1 MVTTSIALI
10 RFLIYQWVCWLLL
23 ISIRTSNDL
32 LFVENFHFSYTATA
46 NEIGKVKILDE
57 EKVVW
62 RPD

>member
-10 RFLIYQWVCWLLL
+10 RFLIYQWVCWLLP
-23 ISIRTSNDL
+23 ISIRTPNDI
-32 LFVENFHFSYTATA
+32 LFVEIFHFSYIVGCSS
-46 NEIGKVKILDE
+46 IGKVKNLDK